1 LFTLSPLVIMLLL
14 PTAAYDDDDEE
25 PAAVVSVAGGKVIEE
40 FESIGMVYDA
50 VVPQNGIALF
60 KENPAIEFVES
71 DAQVKI
77 AQDTSIE
84 YSEPWGLQ
92 DIGAEPVHLS
102 NYTGGG
108 RSKDSSP

>member
-1 LFTLSPLVIMLLL
+1 MISKKRILRHFSFCQDDAASGGACCLPSPPLVIMLLL
-14 PTAAYDDDDEE
+14 PTAVYDDDDES
-25 PAAVVSVAGGKVIEE
+25 AAVVNVAGGKVIEE

-84 YSEPWGLQ
+84 YSEP
-92 DIGAEPVHLS
+92 
-102 NYTGGG
+102 
-108 RSKDSSP
+108 

>member
-1 LFTLSPLVIMLLL
+1 
-14 PTAAYDDDDEE
+14 
-25 PAAVVSVAGGKVIEE
+25 
-40 FESIGMVYDA
+40 
-50 VVPQNGIALF
+50 LF

-108 RSKDSSP
+108 SKDSSP

>member
-14 PTAAYDDDDEE
+14 PTAVYDDDDE
-25 PAAVVSVAGGKVIEE
+25 PAAVASVAGGKVIEE

-92 DIGAEPVHLS
+92 DIGDEPVHLS
-102 NYTGGG
+102 NCTGGG
-108 RSKDSSP
+108 SKDSSP

>member
-1 LFTLSPLVIMLLL
+1 MYYVIFPSVTRMLLLVVPVVYPLRPLVIMLLL
-14 PTAAYDDDDEE
+14 PTAVYGDDDE
-25 PAAVVSVAGGKVIEE
+25 PAAVVNVAGGKVIEE

-50 VVPQNGIALF
+50 VVRQNEIALF

-84 YSEPWGLQ
+84 YSEP
-92 DIGAEPVHLS
+92 
-102 NYTGGG
+102 
-108 RSKDSSP
+108 